1 MIALNPLKNI
11 KVVHDAETNQTWVVR
26 RVLAGDTYGKDDCL
40 THEKLEPL
48 VEFYDPRHPETK
60 LGQFVSRYC
69 LSTLLKGNF
78 PDGLCL
84 QGGVPSWSVSA
95 HVMRQVQSWLSTQT
109 PHGVIST

>member
-48 VEFYDPRHPETK
+48 VEF
-60 LGQFVSRYC
+60 
-69 LSTLLKGNF
+69 
-78 PDGLCL
+78 
-84 QGGVPSWSVSA
+84 
-95 HVMRQVQSWLSTQT
+95 
-109 PHGVIST
+109 